1 MKKSERMTEKNTAV
15 RIVDRFTAV
24 VFNKWQEHV
33 VELQQSG
40 FGPHAR
46 ADQLQKIVESG
57 HADWSEETIRKV
69 ARMIEEKA
77 ILSGV

>member
-1 MKKSERMTEKNTAV
+1 MKKSERMTKKNTAV

-24 VFNKWQEHV
+24 VFNKWHDHV
-33 VELQQSG
+33 VEIVHSG
-40 FGPHAR
+40 FGPHAK
-46 ADQLQKIVESG
+46 ADQLKRLVDSG
-57 HADWSEETIRKV
+57 HADWSEEEIRAV